1 MATAPGLALALL
13 ARMLAT
19 WQLPPAQDTTQ
30 RAGVR
35 PALAL
40 LARTLAR
47 THSKAGLR
55 GWAVRAALRLTQ
67 QANDR
72 AASAQDAG
80 VRAERALDAVVRT
93 GESDV

>member
-1 MATAPGLALALL
+1 MECKGCMWMLLFVIGPLALFAACGVL
-13 ARMLAT
+13 A
-19 WQLPPAQDTTQ
+19 
-30 RAGVR
+30 
-35 PALAL
+35 
-40 LARTLAR
+40 
-47 THSKAGLR
+47 LR

-80 VRAERALDAVVRT
+80 VRAERALDTLVHT